1 MRGSVS
7 RVLLLQDGGPEFHTT
22 TTTIGG
28 VWRLGGLGGPGS
40 VFPVIDTASRGAE
53 MTSRGDGKG
62 GTQSDLSLDLSGMS
76 L

>member
-1 MRGSVS
+1 MAFGD
-7 RVLLLQDGGPEFHTT
+7 L
-22 TTTIGG
+22 G
-28 VWRLGGLGGPGS
+28 VWEDLGLS
-40 VFPVIDTASRGAE
+40 SLSQILIFPSRGAE